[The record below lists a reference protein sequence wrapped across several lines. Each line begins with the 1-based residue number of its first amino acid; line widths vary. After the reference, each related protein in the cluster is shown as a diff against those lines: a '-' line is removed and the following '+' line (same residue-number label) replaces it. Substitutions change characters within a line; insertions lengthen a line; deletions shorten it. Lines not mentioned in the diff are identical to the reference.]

1 MNTIFKIYSQWCWK
15 GEIQYMNIFKN
26 RTWGESYKREKIDRK
41 WTEACLHSRCEPS
54 SVFYLPCLPSAVTVS
69 VSPLPQHKRP
79 ISFLVQPWL
88 QHFPATPREKFLFFL
103 LGGGRSAG
111 AEAAACCGDSSCGDN
126 RCCLKRA
133 TRSASEERELRGE
146 EISGSSAPGGQL
158 CTSSS
163 AVVSLGE
170 LHWKGSGGRGLHITL
185 KCLIITC
192 SWTFS
197 TEITAIIRQ
206 I

>member
-1 MNTIFKIYSQWCWK
+1 MNTILKIYSHWCRE
-15 GEIQYMNIFKN
+15 GEIQYMIVFKN
-26 RTWGESYKREKIDRK
+26 RTWGGSHKRGKK
-41 WTEACLHSRCEPS
+41 WTGSELTADVNPP
-54 SVFYLPCLPSAVTVS
+54 PCLPSAVTVS

-111 AEAAACCGDSSCGDN
+111 AEAADCCGDSSCGDH

-146 EISGSSAPGGQL
+146 EISGSSAPGAQL
-158 CTSSS
+158 DTSSS
-163 AVVSLGE
+163 AVASLGE
-170 LHWKGSGGRGLHITL
+170 LHWKGSGGGGLNMTL
-185 KCLIITC
+185 KCLIITGF
-192 SWTFS
+192 WRTFS
-197 TEITAIIRQ
+197 TKKTAIIR
-206 I
+206 

>member
-1 MNTIFKIYSQWCWK
+1 MTGSELKPV
-15 GEIQYMNIFKN
+15 
-26 RTWGESYKREKIDRK
+26 
-41 WTEACLHSRCEPS
+41 CEPS

-69 VSPLPQHKRP
+69 ASPLPQHKRP

-103 LGGGRSAG
+103 LGG
-111 AEAAACCGDSSCGDN
+111 EAADCCGDSSCGDH

-163 AVVSLGE
+163 TVASLGE
-170 LHWKGSGGRGLHITL
+170 LHWKGSGGRGLNIIL
-185 KCLIITC
+185 KSLIITG

-197 TEITAIIRQ
+197 TEMMAIIH
-206 I
+206 